1 MPLSMSAA
9 MGDVW
14 TYDASSTTSSLLQ
27 IVVDIVVVVVAAP
40 GPNPTKKCQ
49 HKFLLCSLYTHSD
62 WMLKSLNQSYSEKC
76 EHG

>member
-27 IVVDIVVVVVAAP
+27 IVVDIVVVVVAALSRFEHM
-40 GPNPTKKCQ
+40 NFSTSCKCR
-49 HKFLLCSLYTHSD
+49 LI
-62 WMLKSLNQSYSEKC
+62 
-76 EHG
+76 